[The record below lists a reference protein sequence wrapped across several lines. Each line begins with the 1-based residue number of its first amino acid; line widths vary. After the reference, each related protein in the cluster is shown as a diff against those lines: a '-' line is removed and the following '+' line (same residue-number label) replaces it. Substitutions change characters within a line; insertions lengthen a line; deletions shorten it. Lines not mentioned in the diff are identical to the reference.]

1 MSDEIGGLLAGLDAA
16 TGMADRIAAVQ
27 QAAARGQGLMLYEL
41 ASALASHIDD
51 AAIPRQPYRGLLEHI
66 SRVLA
71 LTPGAANAEWAA
83 RLASSRSSSRPHP
96 EAGPTAPA
104 SAEPTAAWP
113 RGHHWPGLPAQRRPA
128 PAPGTGRPAG
138 H

>member
-1 MSDEIGGLLAGLDAA
+1 MSDEIDGLLAGLDAA

-66 SRVLA
+66 FA
-71 LTPGAANAEWAA
+71 
-83 RLASSRSSSRPHP
+83 
-96 EAGPTAPA
+96 
-104 SAEPTAAWP
+104 
-113 RGHHWPGLPAQRRPA
+113 
-128 PAPGTGRPAG
+128 GTGAHPGRRER
-138 H
+138 